1 MVKPVGFDQ
10 KIMLHHLD
18 FTANEARKLS
28 RKEMYE
34 ALDYFLRSDIQ
45 GAKSRKNAIT
55 MLMKIWYLVDENV
68 IRLRDSVL
76 ELFPHLTKEERLL
89 LHWGMTI
96 LAYPFFKD
104 VVYEMGKLF
113 RLQDEIPSAVIG
125 RKMKELYGDRRRVEV
140 ATTAVLTSIKTWE
153 AVGWLKSRAYTPL
166 PKVAIA
172 SKELHPFIAE
182 VILRAMNVTAIP
194 VDFLYHHPLF
204 FPFSFTISTESLRSA
219 HQFSVHRQ
227 GIDQLIVEL
236 CGS

>member
-55 MLMKIWYLVDENV
+55 MLMKIWYLVDEET
-68 IRLRDSVL
+68 IPLRDKAL
-76 ELFPHLTKEERLL
+76 EMFPHLTKEERLL
-89 LHWGMTI
+89 VHWGMTI

-104 VVYEMGKLF
+104 LVQELGKLF
-113 RLQDEIPSAVIG
+113 RLQDEVPSAVIG

-140 ATTAVLTSIKTWE
+140 ATSAVLTSIKTWGI
-153 AVGWLKSRAYTPL
+153 VDLLKSRSYKL
-166 PKVAIA
+166 RPKMSIT
-172 SKELHPFIAE
+172 STDLNQFITE
-182 VILRAMNVTAIP
+182 VILRATNVTAMPIDLLHNH
-194 VDFLYHHPLF
+194 VLF
-204 FPFSFTISTESLRSA
+204 FPFSFDISVTELRNNN
-219 HQFSVHRQ
+219 QFRLNRQ
-227 GIDQLIVEL
+227 GIDIVIVEL
-236 CGS
+236 SS